1 MAEGGY
7 DPDEKGTFDPNEGAD
22 ERTQLIPRHRGD
34 EIEMTDR
41 TSTPF
46 SSTSK
51 HRTQETSFMGETPS
65 GTMQTR
71 EGSQDEAVRKIKVAF
86 PNAKTSEF
94 KSRIKKGRVEIKIIP
109 NNKGLGLR
117 NVFHPIL
124 DEYGNVLIDDRKGKF
139 PKKLRDALGKS
150 ALEIATER
158 IAENT
163 VENDKDEKRIKELD
177 EQIAIADGEDRN
189 RLIEEQNVL
198 QDRINVRNQE
208 NAAIEEKLT
217 LRQRIKEIFK
227 KHGFTAIAVSTA
239 IATVIGVIVSNLKA
253 GLTKVAKGVGNGLK
267 ELGKKLGE
275 ILPGMIGAIASF
287 IFRTAG
293 EVIGFLAKNAWLL
306 IVGLVVFAVEQ
317 FKNKNK

>member
-7 DPDEKGTFDPNEGAD
+7 DPDETNPFDPNEGAD
-22 ERTQLIPRHRGD
+22 ETTSLIPRHRGD

-51 HRTQETSFMGETPS
+51 HRTQETSFMSETPC
-65 GTMQTR
+65 GKIITR
-71 EGSQDEAVRKIKVAF
+71 EEERKDEAVLTIKEVF
-86 PNAKTSEF
+86 PNAKSSEF
-94 KSRIKKGRVEIKIIP
+94 ITRISDYGQIEVRLTRQGGKWRA
-109 NNKGLGLR
+109 
-117 NVFHPIL
+117 IL
-124 DEYGNVLIDDRKGKF
+124 DRDGYPIKDAM
-139 PKKLRDALGKS
+139 KKLSKTLRDALGDTVM
-150 ALEIATER
+150 EIRAKEIEVNNSMNK
-158 IAENT
+158 IAE
-163 VENDKDEKRIKELD
+163 ERIKELD
-177 EQIAIADGEDRN
+177 EQIANAVGEEHK
-189 RLIEEQNVL
+189 RLMEEREIEQEG
-198 QDRINVRNQE
+198 INERNQE
-208 NAAIEEKLT
+208 NEAIEERLS

-227 KHGFTAIAVSTA
+227 KYGFTAIAVSTA

-293 EVIGFLAKNAWLL
+293 EVIGFFAKNAWLL

-317 FKNKNK
+317 FKNKKK